1 LIKVFKM
8 KKLFLILFLALPIVG
23 LAQTANKY
31 QVDRAKLFSDYV
43 AKNMELTEDDTAF
56 IHQVFLDRVVN
67 ASKKIKGKG
76 LSQEQ
81 KREIYTEE
89 YANAKNKLTDR
100 FGKKMANKVMSL
112 SNKARKEADT
122 R

>member
-1 LIKVFKM
+1 M
-8 KKLFLILFLALPIVG
+8 KKLFLILILALPMVG

-31 QVDRAKLFSDYV
+31 QVERAKLFSDYV

-81 KREIYTEE
+81 KRQIYTS
-89 YANAKNKLTDR
+89 R
-100 FGKKMANKVMSL
+100 GPKKQNIVKS
-112 SNKARKEADT
+112 
-122 R
+122 

>member
-1 LIKVFKM
+1 M
-8 KKLFLILFLALPIVG
+8 KKLFLILILSLPIVG

-43 AKNMELTEDDTAF
+43 AKNMELTEEDTSF

-67 ASKKIKGKG
+67 ASKKIRGKG
-76 LSQEQ
+76 LSQDQ
-81 KREIYTEE
+81 KREVYTEE

-122 R
+122 K

>member
-1 LIKVFKM
+1 M
-8 KKLFLILFLALPIVG
+8 KKLFLILILALPIVG

-43 AKNMELTEDDTAF
+43 SKNMELTDDDTAF

>member
-1 LIKVFKM
+1 M
-8 KKLFLILFLALPIVG
+8 KKLFLILILSLPIVG
-23 LAQTANKY
+23 LSQTANKY

-76 LSQEQ
+76 LSQDQ
-81 KREIYTEE
+81 KREVYTEE
-89 YANAKNKLTDR
+89 YVNAKNKLTDR

-122 R
+122 K

>member
-1 LIKVFKM
+1 
-8 KKLFLILFLALPIVG
+8 
-23 LAQTANKY
+23 
-31 QVDRAKLFSDYV
+31 
-43 AKNMELTEDDTAF
+43 MELTEEDTSF

-67 ASKKIKGKG
+67 ASKKIRGKG
-76 LSQEQ
+76 LSQDQ
-81 KREIYTEE
+81 KREVYTEE

-122 R
+122 K